1 MRGGG
6 DEPSAKNAKDDMRKA
21 SDMIEFQRIGSFR
34 RKSMLAQVNININ
47 RTSFH
52 VALNCMYYDQIKIK
66 FLHIKDLILQDQSY
80 FFKSQSFI

>member
-34 RKSMLAQVNININ
+34 RKSMLAQVYINKNI
-47 RTSFH
+47 TSFH
-52 VALNCMYYDQIKIK
+52 VALNCMYYGQTKIK
-66 FLHIKDLILQDQSY
+66 FLHIKDLFYSLPIIL
-80 FFKSQSFI
+80 FKI